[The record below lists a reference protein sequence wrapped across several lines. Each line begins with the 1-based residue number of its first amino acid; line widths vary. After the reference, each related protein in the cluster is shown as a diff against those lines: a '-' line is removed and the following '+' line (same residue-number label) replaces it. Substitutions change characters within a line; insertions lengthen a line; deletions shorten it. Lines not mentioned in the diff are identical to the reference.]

1 MANCKHDI
9 KCCLEMRF
17 ESPKCVQM
25 RLRLGQEPRW
35 GSLQRSPRL
44 PSWICGEK
52 REGDEGPNWGE
63 RLLHGAE
70 AMDASTELIMVIE
83 TQTN

>member
-1 MANCKHDI
+1 
-9 KCCLEMRF
+9 MRINAF
-17 ESPKCVQM
+17 AAVAGTPLVE
-25 RLRLGQEPRW
+25 
-35 GSLQRSPRL
+35 RSPRL

-52 REGDEGPNWGE
+52 REGMRVQIGG

-70 AMDASTELIMVIE
+70 AGWTPLTELIVVIE